1 MPGIMGRVSVDA
13 KPACSI
19 TEVTCAGVMLI
30 APGVIAA
37 FAAADRIGVAVA
49 LRRSSRGSGASAGAS
64 AGVAAAAAGAATGM
78 MSMDSSMRL
87 SMLAHGGA
95 STTQKAQI
103 GNLALEIARGSRAL
117 RGRAVAKY
125 ACEEGSGT
133 CSGTTK
139 LKSEQGRRARWAGG
153 AE

>member
-1 MPGIMGRVSVDA
+1 MKSLPEPRR
-13 KPACSI
+13 
-19 TEVTCAGVMLI
+19 ELLGVEPQLAYALLI

-87 SMLAHGGA
+87 SMLAHGG

-103 GNLALEIARGSRAL
+103 ANLALEIL
-117 RGRAVAKY
+117 
-125 ACEEGSGT
+125 
-133 CSGTTK
+133 
-139 LKSEQGRRARWAGG
+139 
-153 AE
+153 